1 MRTKVWLVTALSTSG
16 LLLLG
21 GCGSLLPRGSSQAP
35 STFTSFEAAREA
47 LERIE
52 PYRTTTAQLKP
63 LGFDVDAS
71 ANVRLIPYP
80 QVITRLA
87 PNPNVTLDML
97 DPGIRDCIAAR
108 QACRAYEFLIS
119 QQSRRREGAFLLD
132 FLNFRRTTEISG
144 WRFEGLIVVRDE
156 LVLFR
161 NYGGEP
167 QIKSTDR
174 QSNPLG
180 PLQPAGES
188 AGSLLMR

>member
-21 GCGSLLPRGSSQAP
+21 GCSSLLPRGSSQAP

-52 PYRTTTAQLKP
+52 PYRSTTKQLKS
-63 LGFDVDAS
+63 LGFDIDAT

-80 QVITRLA
+80 QVIAHLA

-108 QACRAYEFLIS
+108 QACRAYEFHFG
-119 QQSRRREGAFLLD
+119 QQSRRREGAFFLD
-132 FLNFRRTTEISG
+132 FLNFRRTTDITG

-188 AGSLLMR
+188 AGSLLVR